1 MTKEA
6 LVKSMVHKFGS
17 PMTTQILTMMIDE
30 DAKVRTNINNI
41 GTFLKDTVLRNDD
54 MHVDRGKSFKMPQP
68 QNGKKIPEVLQVP
81 KVGKI
86 VEVPVPQFVEKIV
99 EVSVPQVVEK
109 IIEVPFI
116 EVVKNVIEKV
126 VDVPV
131 TQIQTI
137 EKSIEPPVQVGEHS
151 VKASVA
157 AMLMERPQRDLKPGA
172 KFLWLVGAATD
183 SPKVLTGS
191 ILRVGYGRFSKE
203 YRVDRGEWGES
214 WFDKNLCSPDID
226 L

>member
-1 MTKEA
+1 M
-6 LVKSMVHKFGS
+6 
-17 PMTTQILTMMIDE
+17 
-30 DAKVRTNINNI
+30 
-41 GTFLKDTVLRNDD
+41 
-54 MHVDRGKSFKMPQP
+54 DREKSFKMPQP
-68 QNGKKIPEVLQVP
+68 QNGKKIPEVPQVP
-81 KVGKI
+81 KVEKI

-99 EVSVPQVVEK
+99 EVSVPEVVEK

-116 EVVKNVIEKV
+116 EVVKKVIEKV

-157 AMLMERPQRDLKPGA
+157 AMLMEHPQRDLNPGD
-172 KFLWLVGAATD
+172 KFRWLVGAATD

-214 WFDKNLCSPDID
+214 WFDKNLCWPDID